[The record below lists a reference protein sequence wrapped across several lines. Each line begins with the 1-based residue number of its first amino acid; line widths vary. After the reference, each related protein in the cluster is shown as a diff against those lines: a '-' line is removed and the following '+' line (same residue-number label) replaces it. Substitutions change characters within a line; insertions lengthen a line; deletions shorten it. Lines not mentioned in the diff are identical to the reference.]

1 MSFYIRSKIMKA
13 IARAEPS
20 AGGNMKSLEYL
31 KDYVK
36 QHPGNKMAWY
46 LLGKEYDKNG
56 QEGKANY
63 CYNQAGGVYEAF
75 ERSKVPADLLA
86 EYEEGVL
93 RDARQ
98 REQRKRIR
106 RNLMLIFMLLLL
118 PLTIPAAAPGLFVHE
133 DPAQGAPVLP
143 AAEADNPQAAQ
154 EPTAAATAG
163 AARQEA
169 ALFTAGE
176 AGAEPGGGMWKA
188 MGALEAGGPA
198 ALSLGMERMDDWL
211 LWREELPPDYLLH
224 KTADGRSIHQS
235 YNRETCSCN
244 PPEDG
249 EMLSAA
255 ATWQSQQVERAVLWS
270 AIRHFQNAKGRL
282 PESLDE
288 LAGPFPGNWL
298 AGTSPG
304 MEAAFAPLA
313 AAAAGWQPG
322 PGTLPGRLS
331 LQDQNQATRPF
342 RPGAAGY
349 NASGAPFMEEPLTIV
364 VDKENHRLALV
375 SGNVMIRNYEVG
387 LGGELTPAGRYAVTD
402 KVVNPN
408 GSADGAF
415 GSRGLQLS
423 EGVYAIHG
431 TDEPETVGGD
441 ESLGCVRMDRGDLEE
456 LFLLAPMG
464 TPVIIDAGV
473 LPDGLLVPR
482 ERMSLE
488 MKQDQTNPRKMYRW
502 LF

>member
-1 MSFYIRSKIMKA
+1 MSFYIVSNIMKA

-31 KDYVK
+31 KDYVQ

-63 CYNQAGGVYEAF
+63 CYNRAGGVYEAF

-86 EYEEGVL
+86 DYEEGVL
-93 RDARQ
+93 RDARR

-106 RNLMLIFMLLLL
+106 RHLMLIMLLLFF
-118 PLTIPAAAPGLFVHE
+118 PLAIPAAAPGLFVHQ
-133 DPAQGAPVLP
+133 DQVTDAAAPP
-143 AAEADNPQAAQ
+143 AADADNPQAVQ
-154 EPTAAATAG
+154 DRPAAAG
-163 AARQEA
+163 ASPEA
-169 ALFTAGE
+169 ALLFTAGE
-176 AGAEPGGGMWKA
+176 ADAEPGGGMWKA
-188 MGALEAGGPA
+188 MRTLEAGGPA
-198 ALSLGMERMDDWL
+198 AVSLGMERADEWL
-211 LWREELPPDYLLH
+211 LWKEQLPLDYMLH
-224 KTADGRSIHQS
+224 TTAGGKSVHQS
-235 YNRETCSCN
+235 FNREACSCS
-244 PPEDG
+244 PPE
-249 EMLSAA
+249 EAETVQTAA
-255 ATWQSQQVERAVLWS
+255 EWQSQQVERAVLWS

-313 AAAAGWQPG
+313 AAAAGWKPG

-331 LQDQNQATRPF
+331 MQDDGPGARPF

-375 SGNVMIRNYEVG
+375 SGNIMIRNYEVG
-387 LGGELTPAGRYAVTD
+387 LGGELTPAGRFAVTD

-423 EGVYAIHG
+423 EGTYAIHG

-441 ESLGCVRMDRGDLEE
+441 ESLGCVRMARGDLEE

-473 LPDGLLVPR
+473 LPDELLVPR
-482 ERMSLE
+482 ERISLE